1 MIDLDHTYFADQPL
15 EQKLSRKVTTVKKKV
30 NLLQKKKKKKKTLGT
45 KNKKIKNM
53 KELLKSLKEKRLIT
67 DEHLT
72 NLSENFSDVAK
83 NLFKNQ
89 TENSKKDSTD
99 A

>member
-1 MIDLDHTYFADQPL
+1 
-15 EQKLSRKVTTVKKKV
+15 
-30 NLLQKKKKKKKTLGT
+30 
-45 KNKKIKNM
+45 M
-53 KELLKSLKEKRLIT
+53 KELLKSLKEKRFIT

-72 NLSENFSDVAK
+72 ILSENFGDVAK

-89 TENSKKDSTD
+89 IENSKKDITY